1 MNLTIKKQLLI
12 LSVLTVTGLTACTS
26 SNEDDATLEMKE
38 PVDAAPAESTVPEAK
53 PSSSVAVPQS
63 PAAVA
68 APVPGPLMNTSRR
81 VMYVKVGGAVLRE
94 NAEPKAKVVGKL
106 EKGDHL
112 LVTVEGDWARTDDGK
127 FVSTKVLSE
136 KGIGRGKKDAAWSG
150 GVKHDPVAK
159 KSVPMKTDDAKAAAV
174 KKEVKKDAKKA
185 ANPDAAKPDAAKPDA
200 AKPDAAASDDEN
212 AQP

>member
-1 MNLTIKKQLLI
+1 MKLTIKKHLLI

-53 PSSSVAVPQS
+53 PSSSVAVPQG

-81 VMYVKVGGAVLRE
+81 VMYVKVDGAVLRE

-127 FVSTKVLSE
+127 FVSTKVLSD

-159 KSVPMKTDDAKAAAV
+159 KSEPMKTDDAKAAAV
-174 KKEVKKDAKKA
+174 KKEVKKDAKKDVKKA
-185 ANPDAAKPDAAKPDA
+185 ANPDA